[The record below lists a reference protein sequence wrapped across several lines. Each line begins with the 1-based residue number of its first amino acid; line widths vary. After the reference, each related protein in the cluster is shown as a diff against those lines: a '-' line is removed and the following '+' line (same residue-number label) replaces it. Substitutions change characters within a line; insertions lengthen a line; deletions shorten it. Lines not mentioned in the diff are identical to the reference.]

1 MKIVESKAIN
11 VNKFKEHLLFL
22 AGKDKLP
29 KLFEDALTLCEM
41 YFDVKDAL
49 DSEVKFNNYKKQRN
63 VSNEPKR

>member
-1 MKIVESKAIN
+1 MKTVELKTID
-11 VNKFKEHLLFL
+11 VNKFKERLLFL

-49 DSEVKFNNYKKQRN
+49 DSEANILNNFRKETKEQ
-63 VSNEPKR
+63 K